1 MYITNV
7 SNVKFIFNEKLGK
20 SMILEFF
27 SDRIMDNSTEERLLS
42 PEELNSSDL
51 KRRVWNESKK
61 LWVIAFPGVV
71 ARVSSFGMIVVT
83 QLFMGH
89 ISELDLAAFGLQQSI
104 LLRFVDGILV
114 RPPLNILLLWCKKID
129 LPFNWCFVREKS
141 RNPYLIILM

>member
-1 MYITNV
+1 V
-7 SNVKFIFNEKLGK
+7 SNIKFIFNKKLGK

-27 SDRIMDNSTEERLLS
+27 SDRIMDNSMEERLLS

-61 LWVIAFPGVV
+61 LWVIAFPGMV
-71 ARVSSFGMIVVT
+71 ARVSSFGMIIVT

-89 ISELDLAAFGLQQSI
+89 ISELDLAAYGLQQSI

-114 RPPLNILLLWCKKID
+114 RPPLNILLL
-129 LPFNWCFVREKS
+129 
-141 RNPYLIILM
+141 